1 MKRPSNYNLIALETH
16 PTALISLQMVKK
28 RTTYCYGWVIMASGR
43 GRLYH
48 LWYQQMSPGDILLT
62 LRMYIQAIEHG
73 KGEKDQIQGS
83 SVSVH
88 KDVVS
93 RK

>member
-1 MKRPSNYNLIALETH
+1 
-16 PTALISLQMVKK
+16 
-28 RTTYCYGWVIMASGR
+28 MASGR